1 MLCRTKILPFIP
13 KSYFA
18 SSAVM
23 LFIPDLQAAS
33 TPGINS
39 PLITSA
45 WEINFNIFLFD
56 AHY

>member
-1 MLCRTKILPFIP
+1 
-13 KSYFA
+13 
-18 SSAVM
+18 M